1 MTFRS
6 TLFAAAILLPFTA
19 YAEDYTLT
27 IKDHAFSPAE
37 LSVPAGQ
44 KFKLTVKNMDTT
56 PAEFESHDL
65 KREKVI
71 APGASVVI
79 PLGPLKAGS
88 YSFVEEYHEDVAK
101 GTLTAK

>member
-1 MTFRS
+1 MNFRFA
-6 TLFAAAILLPFTA
+6 LLAAALLPFSA

-27 IKDHAFSPAE
+27 LKDHAFAPSE
-37 LSVPAGQ
+37 LSVPADQ
-44 KFKLTVKNMDTT
+44 KFQLTIKNLDTT
-56 PAEFESHDL
+56 PAEFESHAL

-88 YSFVEEYHEDVAK
+88 YNFVEEYHEDVAK